1 TQRKCAL
8 TGSRCV
14 VGAREITQRPV
25 DRVEQGLQGRVP
37 GVQVTSTTG
46 APAGGMRIRIRGSN
60 SIQYGNSPLYVI
72 DGFPMGGSSEFLN
85 PNDVES
91 ITVLKDASAT
101 AIYGARGA
109 NGVVLITT
117 KKGVQ
122 GATQITYDAYY
133 GAQSV
138 TKKLDLLGAKD
149 YATLA
154 RTFWSRFRNGSL
166 VSRAYT
172 EEEIANMGEGTDWQD
187 AIFQTAPLHSHN
199 LAVRG
204 GNERTRFVL
213 SGNYFDQD
221 GIIIFSKFKKANV
234 AFNLDHSI
242 SEKMKIGANVSFA

>member
-1 TQRKCAL
+1 KTSLPVEGVSVSVKGSAIVATTDSQGKFNIAAVNSGAVLVFTAVGYERQEAAAGTGQLQIWLEPSETALDEVIIVGYGTQRKSDL
-8 TGSRCV
+8 TGAVAV
-14 VGAREITQRPV
+14 VGAKEITLRPV
-25 DRVEQGLQGRVP
+25 DRVEQGLQGRIA

-117 KKGVQ
+117 KKGVR

-133 GAQSV
+133 GSQSV
-138 TKKLDLLGAKD
+138 TKKLDLLNAKE

-154 RTFWSRFRNGSL
+154 RTFWSRFPNGSL
-166 VSRAYT
+166 
-172 EEEIANMGEGTDWQD
+172 
-187 AIFQTAPLHSHN
+187 
-199 LAVRG
+199 
-204 GNERTRFVL
+204 
-213 SGNYFDQD
+213 
-221 GIIIFSKFKKANV
+221 
-234 AFNLDHSI
+234 
-242 SEKMKIGANVSFA
+242 